1 VAEERSLELQSTM
14 SRETVDGLKIARLAF
29 EGDLDLR
36 VVDEFR
42 EAISPER
49 FGDADA
55 VVVDL
60 RELRF
65 IDSAGIH
72 ALVKAWELVREGGRP
87 GRVVIARGSNL
98 ERVLDLTG
106 LLDRLDR
113 TPDHDSAVEAVAK
126 GT

>member
-1 VAEERSLELQSTM
+1 M